1 MDVAFPLDPW
11 TLTSMG
17 VVIVFAASVVII
29 LVR

>member
-1 MDVAFPLDPW
+1 MDVAFPLDAW

-17 VVIVFAASVVII
+17 VVLVFAASVVII